1 MVEEKV
7 LKQNFISIL
16 SRGAKNNTYKF
27 ALARFLLDY
36 SIKFEP
42 DYIENKVLKNE
53 KELVSYQDIAN
64 SFLRYYWHQECRY
77 RIRQNYDPNTL
88 PSVISII
95 REEFG
100 EKYIPESFE
109 KMPKF
114 KIEKAQTEIKQRV
127 FGKEKNKT
135 SQVVPRFQNIK
146 FGNSTER
153 KQIFYDY
160 DDEKA
165 RLEIK
170 PEALKFF
177 HDNHTFLM
185 KLVILEWCKFL
196 EKINTLPRLIAKVES
211 AENKRS
217 SIRKYVKIFQDFK
230 SCFYCN
236 KSLDQVEIHVDHFI
250 PWSYIF
256 EDEAWNLVL
265 TCRKCNLRKSDSL
278 TNSDFCDD
286 LIKRNI
292 NHYKEIESLRISL
305 LKLNVNQNKWEKEIK
320 YHYTTCKE
328 YGFNLVNLP

>member
-1 MVEEKV
+1 MSEKE

-16 SRGAKNNTYKF
+16 SKGAKSNTYKF

-36 SIKFEP
+36 TIRFESN
-42 DYIENKVLKNE
+42 YIENKILNNE
-53 KELVSYQDIAN
+53 KEFVSYQDIAN
-64 SFLRYYWHQECRY
+64 AFLRYYWHQECRY
-77 RIRQNYDPNTL
+77 RVRQNYHAEKP

-95 REEFG
+95 RNVFG
-100 EKYIPESFE
+100 EKYIPDPFE
-109 KMPKF
+109 KMSKS
-114 KIEKAQTEIKQRV
+114 KKEKAQIEIKKRV
-127 FGKEKNKT
+127 FGKESNKT

-146 FGNSTER
+146 DGNSTKR

-160 DDEKA
+160 DDEKG

-185 KLVILEWCKFL
+185 KSVILEWSKFL
-196 EKINTLPRLIAKVES
+196 EKINTLPRLIAKIES
-211 AENKRS
+211 AEIKRN
-217 SIRKYVKIFQDFK
+217 SIRKYVKIFKDFK

-236 KSLDQVEIHVDHFI
+236 KSLDETEIHVDHFI

-265 TCRKCNLRKSDSL
+265 ACRKCNLRKSDSL
-278 TNSDFCDD
+278 TNLDFCNE

-292 NHYKEIESLRISL
+292 NHYKEIENLRISL
-305 LKLNVNQNKWEKEIK
+305 LKLHVNQDKWEQEIK
-320 YHYTTCKE
+320 HHYTICKD
-328 YGFNLVNLP
+328 YGFSVVNLP